1 MTKACLSLISL
12 AFAALLLG
20 GCGTGGSETD
30 ASAESSSRLQ
40 KVEVTLDG
48 RAGAENAGIV
58 MAQKLGYFRDV
69 GIDAWVGSP
78 AFPNRPAAYVTFG
91 TDDLGVAQQP
101 QMMIAQEKGMPI
113 VPVGS
118 VIPAHTVALM
128 WLESSGMRRI
138 GDLKGKTIAIPGVA
152 FQEPFLESI
161 LARSGLS
168 IKDVKIK
175 KVGYGLVAAL
185 LSGKADAIFG
195 GTLNVDRVELDERGQ
210 KLVIPAIRSL
220 GFPPYEDLV
229 VIARADRVAEEP
241 QLIRRFMSAVIRG
254 NAAVQEDPKRA
265 AKLLYEDEA
274 NQTANLKTLEAQVQ
288 ATLPL
293 LSTSGQINPGQE
305 AALRAWMR
313 KEGMFR

>member
-1 MTKACLSLISL
+1 MPL
-12 AFAALLLG
+12 AIAALLLV
-20 GCGTGGSETD
+20 GCGTGGGKSD
-30 ASAESSSRLQ
+30 ASTERSSRPP

-58 MAQKLGYFRDV
+58 MAEELGYFQDV
-69 GIDAWVGSP
+69 GIDVWVGSP
-78 AFPNRPAAYVTFG
+78 AAPNRPAQYVTSG
-91 TDDLGVAQQP
+91 VDDLGVTQQP
-101 QMMIAQEKGMPI
+101 QVMIAQEKGMPI

-118 VIPAHTVALM
+118 VIPVHTIALM

-138 GDLKGKTIAIPGVA
+138 ADLKGKTIAIPGVA
-152 FQEPFLESI
+152 FQEAFLERI

-175 KVGYGLVAAL
+175 RVGYALAAAL

-195 GTLNVDRVELDERGQ
+195 GTLNVDRVDLDERGQ
-210 KLVIPAIRSL
+210 KLVIPAIGSL
-220 GFPPYEDLV
+220 GLPPYEELV

-241 QLIRRFMSAVIRG
+241 QLIRRFMAAVIRG

-265 AKLLYEDEA
+265 AKLLYEDDETSRA
-274 NQTANLKTLEAQVQ
+274 TNLKTLEAQIQ
-288 ATLPL
+288 ATVPL
-293 LSTSGQINPGQE
+293 LSASSQINLGQE
-305 AALRAWMR
+305 TALRAWMR